1 MNLRPE
7 TVQMAKIITEKI
19 FKYEIPDGKKKERVD
34 TFLANSVENATRTR
48 IQKLIE
54 AGYVTANG
62 KVIKSNYK
70 VNPGDTIILTL
81 PIAPR
86 PEVAEPEDI
95 PIDVVYED
103 EHLMVI
109 NKPPGLVVHPSIG
122 HYTGTLVNALLF
134 HKQKLSDIND
144 PAMRPGI
151 VHRIDKDTSGLLLI
165 AKDNVSHHR
174 LAAQFSAHTT
184 EREYQA
190 VAWGMFKERK
200 GEVQSFIARSKRD
213 RKLFTMTE
221 NEGKFAHTYYEVLEE
236 FEFATLL
243 SLRLKTGRTHQIRV
257 HLSGTGHPIFGD
269 EFYGGRAIRYGDQ
282 LPKIRARVEN
292 LLEIIPR
299 QALHAKT
306 LGFVHPHTKEFMR
319 FDSELPADMQ
329 LLIKRLKY
337 EG

>member
-1 MNLRPE
+1 
-7 TVQMAKIITEKI
+7 MAKIITEKI
-19 FKYEIPDGKKKERVD
+19 FRYDIPDGKKKERVD

-54 AGYVTANG
+54 AGLVTANG
-62 KVIKSNYK
+62 KIIKSNYK
-70 VNPGDTIILTL
+70 VNPGDEIVLTL

-103 EHLMVI
+103 EFLLII

-134 HKQKLSDIND
+134 HNQKLSDIND
-144 PAMRPGI
+144 PATRPGI

-165 AKDNVSHHR
+165 AKDNVTHHR
-174 LAAQFSAHTT
+174 LAAQFSAHSI

-190 VAWGMFKERK
+190 VAWGIFKEKK
-200 GEVQSFIARSKRD
+200 GEVQSYIARSKRD

-221 NEGKFAHTYYEVLEE
+221 NEGKFAHTFFEVIEE
-236 FEFATLL
+236 FDFATLL
-243 SLRLKTGRTHQIRV
+243 SLKLKTGRTHQIRV

-269 EFYGGRAIRYGDQ
+269 EFYGGRVIRYGDQ
-282 LPKIRARVEN
+282 LPGIRARVDN
-292 LLEIIPR
+292 LLDLMPR

-306 LGFVHPHTKEFMR
+306 LGFIHPHTKEFLR
-319 FDSELPADMQ
+319 FDSELPADIK
-329 LLIKRLKY
+329 LLIEKLKKSVKY
-337 EG
+337 EV

>member
-1 MNLRPE
+1 
-7 TVQMAKIITEKI
+7 MAKIITEKI
-19 FKYEIPDGKKKERVD
+19 FRYDIPDGKKKERVD

-54 AGYVTANG
+54 AGLVTANG
-62 KVIKSNYK
+62 KIIKSNYK
-70 VNPGDTIILTL
+70 VNPGDEIVLTL

-103 EHLMVI
+103 EFLLII

-134 HKQKLSDIND
+134 HNQKLSDIND
-144 PAMRPGI
+144 PATRPGI

-165 AKDNVSHHR
+165 AKDNVTHHR
-174 LAAQFSAHTT
+174 LAAQFSAHSI

-190 VAWGMFKERK
+190 VAWGIFKEKK
-200 GEVQSFIARSKRD
+200 GEVQSYIARSKRD

-221 NEGKFAHTYYEVLEE
+221 NEGKFAHTFFEVIEE
-236 FEFATLL
+236 FDFATLL
-243 SLRLKTGRTHQIRV
+243 SLKLKTGRTHQIRV
-257 HLSGTGHPIFGD
+257 HLSGMGHPIFGD
-269 EFYGGRAIRYGDQ
+269 EFYGGRVIRYGDQ
-282 LPKIRARVEN
+282 LPGIRARVDN
-292 LLEIIPR
+292 LLDLMPR

-306 LGFVHPHTKEFMR
+306 LGFIHPHTKEFLR
-319 FDSELPADMQ
+319 FDSELPADIK
-329 LLIKRLKY
+329 LLIEKLKKSVKY
-337 EG
+337 EV

>member
-1 MNLRPE
+1 
-7 TVQMAKIITEKI
+7 MAKIITEKI
-19 FKYEIPDGKKKERVD
+19 FRYDIPDGKKKERVD

-54 AGYVTANG
+54 AGLVTANG
-62 KVIKSNYK
+62 KIIKSNYK
-70 VNPGDTIILTL
+70 VNPGDEIVLTL

-103 EHLMVI
+103 EFLLII

-134 HKQKLSDIND
+134 HNQKLSDIND
-144 PAMRPGI
+144 PATRPGI

-165 AKDNVSHHR
+165 AKDNVTHHR
-174 LAAQFSAHTT
+174 LAAQFSAHSI

-190 VAWGMFKERK
+190 VAWGIFKEKK
-200 GEVQSFIARSKRD
+200 GEVQSYIARSKRD

-221 NEGKFAHTYYEVLEE
+221 NEGKFAHTFFEVIEE
-236 FEFATLL
+236 FDFATLL
-243 SLRLKTGRTHQIRV
+243 SLKLKTGRTHQIRV

-269 EFYGGRAIRYGDQ
+269 EFYGGRVIRYGDQ
-282 LPKIRARVEN
+282 LPGIRARVDN
-292 LLEIIPR
+292 LLDLMPR

-306 LGFVHPHTKEFMR
+306 LGFIHPHTKEFLR
-319 FDSELPADMQ
+319 FDSELPTDIKV
-329 LLIKRLKY
+329 LIEKLKKSMKY
-337 EG
+337 DV

>member
-1 MNLRPE
+1 MS
-7 TVQMAKIITEKI
+7 KIITEKI
-19 FKYEIPDGKKKERVD
+19 FRYDIPDGKKKERVD

-54 AGYVTANG
+54 AGLVTANG
-62 KVIKSNYK
+62 KIIKSNYK
-70 VNPGDTIILTL
+70 VNPGDEIILTL

-95 PIDVVYED
+95 PINVVFED
-103 EHLMVI
+103 QYLLII

-134 HKQKLSDIND
+134 HNQKLSDIND
-144 PAMRPGI
+144 PATRPGI

-165 AKDNVSHHR
+165 AKDNVTHHR
-174 LAAQFSAHTT
+174 LAAQFSSHSI

-190 VAWGMFKERK
+190 VAWGIFKEKK
-200 GEVQSFIARSKRD
+200 GEVQSYIARSKRD

-221 NEGKFAHTYYEVLEE
+221 NEGKFAHTFYEVIEE
-236 FEFATLL
+236 FDFATLL
-243 SLRLKTGRTHQIRV
+243 SLKLKTGRTHQIRV

-269 EFYGGRAIRYGDQ
+269 EFYGGRVIRYGDQ
-282 LPKIRARVEN
+282 FPGIRARVDN
-292 LLEIIPR
+292 LLDLMPR

-306 LGFVHPHTKEFMR
+306 LGFIHPHTKEFMR
-319 FDSELPADMQ
+319 FDSELPNDIKQ
-329 LLIKRLKY
+329 LIEKLKR
-337 EG
+337 

>member
-1 MNLRPE
+1 
-7 TVQMAKIITEKI
+7 MAKIISEKI
-19 FKYEIPDGKKKERVD
+19 FKYDIPEGKKKERVD
-34 TFLANSVENATRTR
+34 LFLANSVENATRSR

-54 AGYVTANG
+54 AGFVTANG

-70 VNPGDTIILTL
+70 VSPGDVIILTL

-95 PIDVVYED
+95 PIDVVFED
-103 EHLMVI
+103 EFLIVI

-165 AKDNVSHHR
+165 AKDNVTHHR
-174 LAAQFSAHTT
+174 LAAQFSAHSL

-190 VAWGMFKERK
+190 VAWGVFKERK
-200 GEVQSFIARSKRD
+200 GEIKSFIARSKRD

-221 NEGKFAHTYYEVLEE
+221 SEGKSAHTFYEVLEE

-269 EFYGGRAIRYGDQ
+269 EFYGGRVIRYGDG
-282 LPKIRARVEN
+282 LPKMKARVEN
-292 LLEIIPR
+292 LLAIMQR

-306 LGFVHPHTKEFMR
+306 LGFIHPHTKEYIR
-319 FDSELPADMQ
+319 FDSELPEDMK
-329 LLIKRLKY
+329 LLIEKLRN
-337 EG
+337 